1 MDEPGKLIGGTAGGG
16 GPAGETGNA
25 GGDIVGAIGGLVGGH
40 GGLEGLVNQLGQ
52 SGLGDAVSSWV
63 GTGPNKAVDPQ
74 HLAAALGPEKVEQL
88 ASKSGLPV
96 ETLMPILAGAL
107 PSIVDAATPD
117 GKVTKGDATAGFD
130 IGGMLQGLGGGAG
143 GAGLA
148 AGRPGRSAGRQQGL
162 TAQPRSSA
170 ADTIWRG
177 GPGSFRGRPAGDR
190 SDASDQDGY
199 SNWIESTI
207 CWISSAYPGSVLL

>member
-1 MDEPGKLIGGTAGGG
+1 MDEPGKLIGGMAGGG

-25 GGDIVGAIGGLVGGH
+25 GGDIAGAIGGLVGGH

-74 HLAAALGPEKVEQL
+74 HLAAALGPEKVGQL

-96 ETLMPILAGAL
+96 EMLMPILAGAL
-107 PSIVDAATPD
+107 PSIIDAVTPD

-130 IGGMLQGLGGGAG
+130 IGGMLQGL
-143 GAGLA
+143 
-148 AGRPGRSAGRQQGL
+148 
-162 TAQPRSSA
+162 SA
-170 ADTIWRG
+170 AQA
-177 GPGSFRGRPAGDR
+177 GPGSPLGALG
-190 SDASDQDGY
+190 G
-199 SNWIESTI
+199 
-207 CWISSAYPGSVLL
+207 LLGGNKA